1 MKSYVASLGLR
12 SCLCCLTRLI
22 YTWSKK
28 GLCRPYATPVLHKM
42 QLTPQREFTRHIFY
56 TPNLQIWML
65 KMKKKKIRSQNNPT
79 AAIAALQQQTC
90 SSNNKKQRN
99 GSRKAMYANYTIY
112 KDLQSHVTVN
122 AIILYE
128 EACVGIHKNH
138 LEFLISNIKVRLFS
152 YGIQILHIQKSNLNY
167 TYLCRNQIFHNP
179 NISYK
184 MFFLYLEIFC
194 FLKFP

>member
-1 MKSYVASLGLR
+1 MDLESRGSNLGFHISDIESRISNRIWISNLGPRLLNLAAIHICAWYHKRVIIIGIFERFKKTLMKSYVASLGLR

-79 AAIAALQQQTC
+79 AAIAALQ
-90 SSNNKKQRN
+90 
-99 GSRKAMYANYTIY
+99 
-112 KDLQSHVTVN
+112 
-122 AIILYE
+122 
-128 EACVGIHKNH
+128 
-138 LEFLISNIKVRLFS
+138 
-152 YGIQILHIQKSNLNY
+152 
-167 TYLCRNQIFHNP
+167 
-179 NISYK
+179 
-184 MFFLYLEIFC
+184 
-194 FLKFP
+194 